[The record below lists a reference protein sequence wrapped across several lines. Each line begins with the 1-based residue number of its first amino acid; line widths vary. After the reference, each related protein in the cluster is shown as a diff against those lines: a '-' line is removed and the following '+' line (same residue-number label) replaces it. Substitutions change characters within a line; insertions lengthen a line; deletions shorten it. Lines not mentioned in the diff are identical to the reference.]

1 MCWNASVSIN
11 TFLFSSF
18 VLALIVYNNSYTKY
32 KIQEVNDTW
41 MYLFILSFVFMQ
53 LIEFFLWRNIN
64 NKFYNNLFSIC
75 AVLLLI
81 CQPIASL
88 MMLQNVSLRNMLLC
102 VYLLGALSYSIY
114 QFSTRHI
121 HTTISKGGHLH
132 WNFFTPYLIAWAFW
146 LFFLFFSLFYEP
158 KPTWFVFSL
167 FTLYIS
173 YLNYRK
179 DESLGTMWCW
189 SINSIMIYYAAYL
202 LIYLPFLEKNSVC

>member
-32 KIQEVNDTW
+32 KIHEVNDTW

-75 AVLLLI
+75 AVLLLF

-88 MMLQNVSLRNMLLC
+88 MILQNVSLRNMLLI
-102 VYLLGALSYSIY
+102 VYLLGAIPYSIY
-114 QFSTRHI
+114 QFSRRYI

-132 WNFFTPYLIAWAFW
+132 WNFFTSYVSSWMFW
-146 LFFLFFSLFYEP
+146 LFFLFFSLFYER
-158 KPTWFVFSL
+158 KPTWFVFML

-173 YLNYRK
+173 YLNYMK

-189 SINSIMIYYAAYL
+189 GLNSIMIYYALYL
-202 LIYLPFLEKNSVC
+202 LIYLPFLEKASVC